1 VLSEAP
7 AAEEAGSDA
16 QTAGSGSQTPAPSTQ
31 DAPPGIQDSIVGAQK
46 SKKFHKA
53 TCNSVKR
60 IPDNARTLFATAD
73 EAREAGFEA
82 CRLCFR

>member
-1 VLSEAP
+1 MLSEA
-7 AAEEAGSDA
+7 
-16 QTAGSGSQTPAPSTQ
+16 SQDSAPSTQ
-31 DAPPGIQDSIVGAQK
+31 HFAPQDSAPSTQHFAFVASPK
-46 SKKFHKA
+46 SKKFHKE